1 MNADDCN
8 KIVVIMCACV
18 YVMWSNGSNDG
29 GHNSRTIDNK
39 WCVVDDRSGNADS
52 SNIYLDA
59 TIVMAALFQIHFK
72 MVRDVEL
79 SAID

>member
-1 MNADDCN
+1 
-8 KIVVIMCACV
+8 MCVCAWL
-18 YVMWSNGSNDG
+18 VMWSNGSNDG

-39 WCVVDDRSGNADS
+39 CCVVDDRSGNADS
-52 SNIYLDA
+52 SNIYVWTLLLLLLL
-59 TIVMAALFQIHFK
+59 LFQIHFK